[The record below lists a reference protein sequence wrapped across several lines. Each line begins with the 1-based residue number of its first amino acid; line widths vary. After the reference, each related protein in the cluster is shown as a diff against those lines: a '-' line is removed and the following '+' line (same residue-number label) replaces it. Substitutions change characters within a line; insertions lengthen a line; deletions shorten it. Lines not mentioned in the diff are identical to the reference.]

1 MLLVVLFTPVLLG
14 GLHVPRVVKVVLTK
28 LIVKRRNFGVLIHSD
43 DFRLFNGINLCCVVF
58 LTNLRVGV
66 KSFGRGQNGTLILKL
81 LTFVIPVNVNL
92 MAGVTLLGCK
102 MLASILLTDV
112 CTSRALITCPV
123 IVHCN
128 ISQRHD
134 IDVTIKK
141 ATIASALALLIL
153 TIINNVFGKRSSN
166 FF

>member
-14 GLHVPRVVKVVLTK
+14 GLHVPRVVNVVLTK
-28 LIVKRRNFGVLIHSD
+28 LTINRRKFGVLTHSD
-43 DFRLFNGINLCCVVF
+43 DFRLFKGIKLCCVVF

-66 KSFGRGQNGTLILKL
+66 KSFGRAQGGTLILKL
-81 LTFVIPVNVNL
+81 LTFVMPVKVKFIT
-92 MAGVTLLGCK
+92 GISCLGCNVV
-102 MLASILLTDV
+102 ASMLLTDV

-123 IVHCN
+123 IAHFK
-128 ISQRHD
+128 ISHRHD
-134 IDVTIKK
+134 MDVTMKK

-153 TIINNVFGKRSSN
+153 TIVNNLFGKRANN